1 MTTLYLKTS
10 LAQSPLRLALLL
22 IALVFACFALS
33 PTAQAVSPAPD
44 GGYPGQ
50 NTAEGQNALLSLTS
64 GGFNTANGWLSLRA
78 VTTGS
83 FNTGVGAGTLALN
96 TADNNTATGA
106 GALLS
111 NSGGSDNTA
120 NGAFAL
126 LSNTSGQGNTATG
139 FQALFSNATSFNTAN
154 GYRAL
159 FNNTASLNTA
169 IGSNALSNNTF
180 GLGNIGLG
188 NDAGANVTTASNVTC
203 IGALGAN
210 VDNSCY
216 IGRIFGAGVSGGSVA
231 VFVGSDGK
239 LATNISSRRFGQD
252 IEPMEK
258 ASEAI
263 LALNPVTFHY
273 RSDKTNTAQFGLIAE
288 EVAEVNP
295 DLVVRDKDGEL
306 LSVRYDAVNAMV
318 LNEFLKEHHIVQEQG
333 ATIARLEKQIE
344 ALTAGL
350 QKVSTQL
357 AAASPSL
364 GGLDASKFATGR
376 IRRGGP
382 TPQVVNNP

>member
-1 MTTLYLKTS
+1 M
-10 LAQSPLRLALLL
+10 AQSPLRLALLL
-22 IALVFACFALS
+22 IPLVFACFALS
-33 PTAQAVSPAPD
+33 PAAQAVSPAPD

-50 NTAEGQNALLSLTS
+50 DTAEGQNALLNLTT

-96 TADNNTATGA
+96 IADNNTATGA

-111 NSGGSDNTA
+111 N
-120 NGAFAL
+120 
-126 LSNTSGQGNTATG
+126 TSGQGNTATG
-139 FQALFSNATSFNTAN
+139 VQALFSNITSFNTAN

-159 FNNTASLNTA
+159 VNNTASFNTA
-169 IGSNALSNNTF
+169 IGSNALSNM
-180 GLGNIGLG
+180 GNIGLG

-239 LATNISSRRFGQD
+239 PGTNVSSRRFGQH

-263 LALNPVTFHY
+263 LALNPVAFHY

-318 LNEFLKEHHIVQEQG
+318 LNEFLKEHHIV
-333 ATIARLEKQIE
+333 
-344 ALTAGL
+344 
-350 QKVSTQL
+350 
-357 AAASPSL
+357 
-364 GGLDASKFATGR
+364 
-376 IRRGGP
+376 
-382 TPQVVNNP
+382 

>member
-1 MTTLYLKTS
+1 M
-10 LAQSPLRLALLL
+10 AQSPLRLALLL
-22 IALVFACFALS
+22 IPLVFACFALS
-33 PTAQAVSPAPD
+33 PAAQAVSPAPD

-50 NTAEGQNALLSLTS
+50 DTAEGQNALLNLTT

-96 TADNNTATGA
+96 IADNNTATGA

-139 FQALFSNATSFNTAN
+139 VQALFSNITSFNTAN

-159 FNNTASLNTA
+159 VNNTASFNTA
-169 IGSNALSNNTF
+169 IGSNALSNM
-180 GLGNIGLG
+180 GNIGLG

-239 LATNISSRRFGQD
+239 PGTNVSSRRFGQH

-263 LALNPVTFHY
+263 LALNPVAFHY

-318 LNEFLKEHHIVQEQG
+318 LNEFLKEHHIV
-333 ATIARLEKQIE
+333 
-344 ALTAGL
+344 
-350 QKVSTQL
+350 
-357 AAASPSL
+357 
-364 GGLDASKFATGR
+364 
-376 IRRGGP
+376 
-382 TPQVVNNP
+382 